1 MGSRLH
7 VQQIKNGPPLPYKD
21 DIRAFTRDYAASLD
35 AQDPLSR
42 FREEFI
48 IPSVKDLKRKTL
60 DPSEGEYSSMDLGVL
75 R

>member
-35 AQDPLSR
+35 AQDPLSH

-60 DPSEGEYSSMDLGVL
+60 DPSEGEYSSMYLGVVH
-75 R
+75 